1 MCMFKAPSIQMPTVQ
16 YVGPTQ
22 AEIDAQNQALTD
34 FETRLTANNKTFQDT
49 VTNQITTAN
58 DATADLLDKI
68 ATMNQQTTN
77 VQGGGGGGGLTSAPY
92 AITTEDNVT
101 DTELAQTT
109 QAITKKDKPKGSL
122 KITQSGIQS
131 AAGAGVNYGV

>member
-1 MCMFKAPSIQMPTVQ
+1 MPTVQ

-22 AEIDAQNQALTD
+22 AEIDAQNQSLTD
-34 FETRLTANNKTFQDT
+34 FQNTLTANNKTFQDNIT
-49 VTNQITTAN
+49 AQITTAN
-58 DATADLLDKI
+58 DATADLLAKI
-68 ATMNQQTTN
+68 ATMNQQTQN
-77 VQGGGGGGGLTSAPY
+77 VTGGGGGGGSLTSAPY
-92 AITTEDNVT
+92 AITTEDNVA

-109 QAITKKDKPKGSL
+109 QAIKKKEKPKGSL